1 MSSPLDPLL
10 QSLQS
15 FAARDRHALT
25 AFRVGELDIYAA
37 TSAEQALAL
46 AAQRDGE
53 NRHTAGDVRPVS
65 AELLDRP
72 VVVDGRVESLRG
84 WLRVT
89 AVPGWLARG
98 VWVEVD
104 LAAAPLA
111 AFWVGDMDIY
121 AARSAAD
128 ALVQCL
134 GHSAMPA
141 AYELDDVTAVTEA
154 ELAMT
159 LIGEDGRPDGTLA
172 ELLAT
177 ATEPGWLMG
186 TE

>member
-1 MSSPLDPLL
+1 MAKMGYHFWRKWFYALTDPHSKGVLPMPSPLDPLL

-15 FAARDRHALT
+15 IAARDSHTLS

-46 AAQRDGE
+46 AARRDGE

-72 VVVDGRVESLRG
+72 MVVDGREETLRG

-104 LAAAPLA
+104 L
-111 AFWVGDMDIY
+111 VGGG
-121 AARSAAD
+121 
-128 ALVQCL
+128 Q
-134 GHSAMPA
+134 
-141 AYELDDVTAVTEA
+141 
-154 ELAMT
+154 
-159 LIGEDGRPDGTLA
+159 
-172 ELLAT
+172 
-177 ATEPGWLMG
+177 
-186 TE
+186 